1 MTTAII
7 PSASSV
13 PVADQGSSMA
23 LSVAKNLLTRDYP
36 SDPGYLLEPLKPA
49 DRVALERR
57 KAMLDHWLLPAS
69 REDYPRLTKAIA
81 EMMGSFGAGSSSEK
95 AVVAKWL
102 QVVSDLP
109 SWAILRACALIESGD
124 AEGASLDYRPSA
136 PRLKAVARDV
146 MAPWLEELAQ
156 LRAVLA
162 VKALEPED
170 AAMRARVG
178 ALLRGLASELRG
190 TARVIPQPDAG
201 EQFGEPR

>member
-1 MTTAII
+1 MSTAII

-13 PVADQGSSMA
+13 PVADPGSSLA
-23 LSVAKNLLTRDYP
+23 LSAAKNLLVRDYP
-36 SDPGYLLEPLKPA
+36 ADPGYLLEPLRPA

-57 KAMLDHWLLPAS
+57 KALLDHWLRPAP

-95 AVVAKWL
+95 AIVAKWL

-109 SWAILRACALIESGD
+109 SWAILRACLQIEGGE

-136 PRLKAVARDV
+136 PRLKAVAKEV

-156 LRAVLA
+156 VRAVLSA
-162 VKALEPED
+162 KPLEPED
-170 AAMRARVG
+170 AEMRKRVG
-178 ALLRGLASELRG
+178 ELLRGLAANLRG
-190 TARVIPQPDAG
+190 RQTQPA
-201 EQFGEPR
+201 E